1 MQRLSHFLQYHNAV
15 PLAIALLFLGA
26 GGAFAATDPQAIYN
40 QTQTVVSIDN
50 TYLVN
55 KDLTNWTPTTVITAV
70 TEDEDNYYV
79 AYRLQTI
86 DIQDSVWRDV
96 SKDLSMTVSKA
107 FLGKDKDLGLYV
119 TQQLK
124 ENIDHE
130 IARLSATQDI
140 EKKQVSQKVVATEY
154 GGLVGKMLDA
164 TTETLPGYVP
174 VVQPVS
180 PEVAA
185 AATPQDPSAPTAG
198 GIPSSQAV
206 SSGALQVLGAV
217 PALIPAKSQ
226 YVDLGAVI
234 TDYRLANYGIQYR
247 VNGASVQSVQID
259 TSTTSEWTIGYEV
272 FDGTSV
278 VASASRKVIV
288 YDPAKGPPDIPQQIF
303 DGTIPS
309 APVQPEVAPPVPESV
324 VSATPIEEATSTQPI
339 DLPPPSDSVAP
350 SESTSAD
357 VLVPDPSASSTSQ

>member
-1 MQRLSHFLQYHNAV
+1 MPRLLHFLQYHNAV
-15 PLAIALLFLGA
+15 PIALAMLFLGA
-26 GGAFAATDPQAIYN
+26 GGVFAATDPQAIYN

-96 SKDLSMTVSKA
+96 SKDLSMTVSKT
-107 FLGKDKDLGLYV
+107 FLGADKDLGLYV
-119 TQQLK
+119 TEQLK

-130 IARLSATQDI
+130 LARLTSTQEI
-140 EKKQVSQKVVATEY
+140 ERKQVSQKTVATEY
-154 GGLVGKMLDA
+154 GGLIGKMLDSS
-164 TTETLPGYVP
+164 TETLPGYVP

-234 TDYRLANYGIQYR
+234 TDYRLANYGIHYR
-247 VNGASVQSVQID
+247 VNGAEVQSVQID
-259 TSTTSEWTIGYEV
+259 TSTTSEWAIGYEV

-303 DGTIPS
+303 QGT
-309 APVQPEVAPPVPESV
+309 VPPVPV
-324 VSATPIEEATSTQPI
+324 LPAPAQATSSSSVIET
-339 DLPPPSDSVAP
+339 PPVATS
-350 SESTSAD
+350 SEPVDTASTTPETSTPPQ
-357 VLVPDPSASSTSQ
+357 PDPSAATTSDATTTTP

>member
-180 PEVAA
+180 PEVAT

-234 TDYRLANYGIQYR
+234 TDYRLANYGIHYR
-247 VNGASVQSVQID
+247 VNGAEVQSVQID
-259 TSTTSEWTIGYEV
+259 TSTTSEWMIGYEV

-288 YDPAKGPPDIPQQIF
+288 YDPAKGPSDIPQQIF
-303 DGTIPS
+303 QGT
-309 APVQPEVAPPVPESV
+309 VPPVPVEPAATQ
-324 VSATPIEEATSTQPI
+324 ATPSPVPDAPVATSTAPT
-339 DLPPPSDSVAP
+339 DTASTTPETSTPPQ
-350 SESTSAD
+350 
-357 VLVPDPSASSTSQ
+357 PDPSAATTSDATTTTP